1 MRLDSGAD
9 CALLKLCVKKG
20 LTICPELARFCI
32 GFEYMADQRELTTA
46 LREARLAAASKL
58 DATLDLA
65 DARALRLDALRAE
78 LLPIVEGH
86 ADAQA
91 LFNLN
96 VQPGATPKLWLDLI
110 SSVVMEPDPRTYRLV
125 QDQDSRRE
133 KLFESSDLKE
143 MSAYVVKYLAHR
155 MIAHEKMARRLVPLP
170 ERPIRSYSL
179 FDLVYV
185 WVTGAIVGILGLLTV
200 AILMGKVSF

>member
-1 MRLDSGAD
+1 
-9 CALLKLCVKKG
+9 
-20 LTICPELARFCI
+20 
-32 GFEYMADQRELTTA
+32 MADQRELTKA

-78 LLPIVEGH
+78 LLPLVQSN
-86 ADAQA
+86 ADARA

-110 SSVVMEPDPRTYRLV
+110 SSVVMEPDPRTYRLL

-133 KLFESSDLKE
+133 TLFESADMNA
-143 MSAYVVKYLAHR
+143 MSGYIVKYLAHR
-155 MIAHEKMARRLVPLP
+155 MIAHEKLARGLAPLP
-170 ERPIRSYSL
+170 GEALKSYSL
-179 FDLVYV
+179 VDLIYV
-185 WVTGAIVGILGLLTV
+185 WITGAIVGVLGLLIV
-200 AILMGKVSF
+200 AMLMGKLNFSAFP